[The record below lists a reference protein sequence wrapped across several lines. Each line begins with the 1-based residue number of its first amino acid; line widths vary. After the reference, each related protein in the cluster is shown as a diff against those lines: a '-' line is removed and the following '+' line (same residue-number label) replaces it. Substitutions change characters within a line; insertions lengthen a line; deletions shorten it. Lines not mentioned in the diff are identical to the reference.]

1 MDLGGSKETVMRYYY
16 ALVHKEP
23 DSAYGVQFPDIEG
36 AFSAADENEDIVSNA
51 AEALKLHGSDMELP
65 PPSNYEAVVSRPDVA
80 RELAQGAVLI
90 RVPYIESDAT
100 LVRANLSIERGLL
113 NAIDQAA
120 AARGL
125 TRSGFLAALARR
137 EIERAA

>member
-1 MDLGGSKETVMRYYY
+1 MRYYY

-23 DSAYGVQFPDIEG
+23 DSAFGVQFPDIEG

-51 AEALKLHGSDMELP
+51 VEALRLHGSDMELP
-65 PPSNYEAVVSRPDVA
+65 TPSNYEAVVSRPDVA

-90 RVPYIESDAT
+90 RVPYIEDDAT

-113 NAIDQAA
+113 SAIDQAA

>member
-1 MDLGGSKETVMRYYY
+1 MRYYY